1 MKERVE
7 RVDASLPGKSRDK
20 MNATI
25 IDIVETRFSQVLRM
39 LVHVEMLI
47 SDNK

>member
-7 RVDASLPGKSRDK
+7 RVDASLADISRDK

-25 IDIVETRFSQVLRM
+25 IDIVKTRLLQVLRM